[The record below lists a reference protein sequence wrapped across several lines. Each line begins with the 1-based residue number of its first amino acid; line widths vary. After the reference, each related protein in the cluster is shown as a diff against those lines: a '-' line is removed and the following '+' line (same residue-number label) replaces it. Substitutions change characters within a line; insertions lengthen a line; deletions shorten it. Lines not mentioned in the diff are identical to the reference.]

1 MSTSTR
7 RTDTNHIL
15 KEHCYSLKS
24 AYSRF
29 ASIHGMQWAAAF
41 AYYAFF
47 SLSPLII
54 IMVTVSSFFYDKTD
68 VTAKIISGV
77 KTVVPIGDAN
87 QQYIFQTI
95 TGVVKSRGQAGII
108 AFIMLVWASLGFVSS
123 LIRAISL
130 AWKTSLHSWWKLPVK
145 GFLLVSFLVIAAMMS
160 LLVPVIVK
168 LLSRWLLFRHPLM
181 VALYHGIS
189 NGLSAIVIFISLTVL
204 YKIAPNRP
212 TRFSEVWAGSLLS
225 TILLKV
231 AEGLF
236 VVYLR
241 NFASF
246 NAVYGAFGGIIA
258 LMMWIYLSGCI
269 FIYGACLCAVQADKK
284 QHIAR
289 PTRSSSEHRS
299 E

>member
-1 MSTSTR
+1 MSTSPR
-7 RTDTNHIL
+7 RTDKIHKYHGHFYTI
-15 KEHCYSLKS
+15 KS
-24 AYSRF
+24 AFTRF
-29 ASIHGMQWAAAF
+29 ASINGMQWAAAF

-54 IMVTVSSFFYDKTD
+54 IMVTVSSLFFDKAD
-68 VTAKIISGV
+68 VTTRIIDGV
-77 KTVVPIGDAN
+77 QTVVPIGTAN
-87 QQYIFQTI
+87 QQYIFNTI
-95 TGVVKSRGQAGII
+95 TGVIQGRGQASVL

-130 AWKTSLHSWWKLPVK
+130 AWNTRSHSWWKLPIK
-145 GFLLVSFLVIAAMMS
+145 GFVLVSFLVIAAMMS

-181 VALYHGIS
+181 IALYHGVS

-212 TRFSEVWAGSLLS
+212 TRFSEVWAGSLLA
-225 TILLKV
+225 TLLLKA

-241 NFASF
+241 YFATF

-269 FIYGACLCAVQADKK
+269 FIYGACLCAVRADRKS
-284 QHIAR
+284 HTAHSAR
-289 PTRSSSEHRS
+289 SPIEHKR
-299 E
+299 